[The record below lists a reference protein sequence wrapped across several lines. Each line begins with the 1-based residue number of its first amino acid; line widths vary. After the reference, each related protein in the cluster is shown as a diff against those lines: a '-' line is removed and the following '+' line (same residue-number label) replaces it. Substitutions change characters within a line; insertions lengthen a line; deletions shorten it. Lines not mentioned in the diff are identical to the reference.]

1 MSEERGARG
10 ESLIKTPKRPH
21 KNVDLD
27 RCTCCRAGVHKRW
40 RNASPYPC
48 IHASMLAMSASP
60 SAKHTLTCL
69 RAWMHQPLL
78 SWVVYVCAHQIT
90 LACLRA
96 PGGLQSADIPPA
108 GQRVSSALEQ
118 EVRNCTAYYYSR
130 KHIGSA
136 VSAKSYINLS
146 PKLDRR
152 GCVLLLYVHS
162 IV

>member
-1 MSEERGARG
+1 
-10 ESLIKTPKRPH
+10 
-21 KNVDLD
+21 
-27 RCTCCRAGVHKRW
+27 
-40 RNASPYPC
+40 
-48 IHASMLAMSASP
+48 MSASP

-69 RAWMHQPLL
+69 RVWMHQPLL
-78 SWVVYVCAHQIT
+78 SWVVYVRAHQIT

-96 PGGLQSADIPPA
+96 PEDLQSAEIPPA

-118 EVRNCTAYYYSR
+118 EVRNCTACSR

-136 VSAKSYINLS
+136 VSARSYINLS

-152 GCVLLLYVHS
+152 GCVLLLYVHT